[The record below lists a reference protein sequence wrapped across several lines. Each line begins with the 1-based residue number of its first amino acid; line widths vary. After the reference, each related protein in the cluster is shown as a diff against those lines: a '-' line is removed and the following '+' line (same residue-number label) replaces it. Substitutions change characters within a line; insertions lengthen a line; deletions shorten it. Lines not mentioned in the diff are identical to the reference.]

1 MQPTITLAMIVC
13 NEGEKLAGCLESLK
27 AAVDEIVIVD
37 TGSTDQTLAIAASY
51 TNKIYHFNWTGDFSA
66 ARNFAIGKS
75 NGKWVLS
82 MDADEFLDGS
92 QGTLR
97 ECIHA
102 AEAAEAIFLPLR
114 YLRHDSDMQG
124 YDQFLVLRL
133 FRNLPQYR
141 FAGSIHE
148 QLIIPCAGK
157 TGIAEQPVIWHQAI
171 PLKER
176 NRKRNRNICLL
187 NKACKHEP
195 ANYFLQ
201 HYLGVEWLG
210 FGKFAVAST
219 LFAAVCDNLPAEQVL
234 FRAPAVCNLILCLR
248 QEGRLAEA
256 YAVCNKACQQY
267 PVYTDLFFDAGTLL
281 AEQGQY
287 QQAVSWF
294 QAAVAMGK
302 PPPEFVHT
310 NGVESF
316 LAYDHLGHCHEAM
329 GESDK
334 AESYYRQAF
343 RANPAY
349 LDCLQ
354 HLFFLKLGQ
363 MEPARLFV
371 YFRELGCLEQR
382 RPAQA
387 LAELL
392 LAAGFPEWA
401 AACYA
406 ALPDWDSLAVAMR
419 SMVFCGEFQ
428 QAINIINNAR
438 RQPEPLPAAAEIY
451 EILAVV
457 LNQEYP
463 QARRLALT
471 MWRDPA
477 KRSTALAFLILL
489 SKYTLPVRTI
499 KPEKHREPAVIQT
512 LLMLLDGCLGYR
524 SRDRAEIH
532 QLQAG
537 YVDLANKTILCLT
550 EMSAAGNA
558 ALAEYLKRK
567 GHTVYKALAA
577 RLKLRVT
584 AGGGLQHDK

>member
-1 MQPTITLAMIVC
+1 MEPTITLAMIVR
-13 NEGEKLAGCLESLK
+13 NEGENLAGCLESLQ

-37 TGSTDQTLAIAASY
+37 TGSTDQTLAIAAGY
-51 TNKIYHFNWTGDFSA
+51 TNKIYHFNWTDDFSA
-66 ARNFAIGKS
+66 ARNFAIGQS
-75 NGKWVLS
+75 NGNWILS
-82 MDADEFLDGS
+82 MDADEFLDSS

-97 ECIHA
+97 DCIQA
-102 AEAAEAIFLPLR
+102 AAAEAIFLPLH
-114 YLRHDSDMQG
+114 YLRHNSDLQG

-148 QLIIPCAGK
+148 QLSIPCDGK
-157 TGIAEQPVIWHQAI
+157 TRIAGQPVIYHQAI
-171 PLKER
+171 PLQAR
-176 NRKRNRNICLL
+176 NRKRNRNIGLL
-187 NKACKHEP
+187 NKACRHEP
-195 ANYFLQ
+195 DNYFLQ

-210 FGKFAVAST
+210 FGKFALAST

-287 QQAVSWF
+287 QQAVSWL

-316 LAYDHLGHCHEAM
+316 LAYDQLGHCYEAL

-334 AESYYRQAF
+334 AEACYRQAF
-343 RANPAY
+343 KANPAY

-354 HLFFLKLGQ
+354 HLFALKLGQ
-363 MEPARLFV
+363 MEPGQLFA

-382 RPAQA
+382 QPAQA
-387 LAELL
+387 LAALL
-392 LAAGFPEWA
+392 LAAGWPEWT
-401 AACYA
+401 AACYE
-406 ALPDWDSLAVAMR
+406 ALPGWDSLIIAVR
-419 SMVFCGEFQ
+419 SMVFCGELQ
-428 QAINIINNAR
+428 QAISMMNNVRLQQEA
-438 RQPEPLPAAAEIY
+438 LPAAAEFY

-457 LNQEYP
+457 LQQDYP
-463 QARRLALT
+463 QARRLALL

-477 KRSTALAFLILL
+477 KRSTALAFLIVL
-489 SKYTLPVRTI
+489 SKYAVPVRAI
-499 KPEKHREPAVIQT
+499 KPEKHREPAVVQT
-512 LLMLLDGCLGYR
+512 LLAIVDGCLGYR
-524 SRDRAEIH
+524 RKNGAAIH
-532 QLQAG
+532 QQQAV
-537 YVDLANKTILCLT
+537 YVDVANKTMLCLT
-550 EMSAAGNA
+550 ELSAAGNA

-567 GHTVYKALAA
+567 GRTVYQALAA
-577 RLKLRVT
+577 RLKLSVT
-584 AGGGLQHDK
+584 AGGGVPHDK